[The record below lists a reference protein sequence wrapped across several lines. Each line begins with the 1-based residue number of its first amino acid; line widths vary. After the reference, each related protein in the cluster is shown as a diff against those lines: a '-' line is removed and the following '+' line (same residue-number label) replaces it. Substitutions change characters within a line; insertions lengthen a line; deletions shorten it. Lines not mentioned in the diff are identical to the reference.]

1 MTNKFFSPGKIF
13 QYYLPV
19 TLLLFMFVTLERTI
33 KTDASYDKLYGFPLA
48 HVSNS
53 FYSSFHSNVY
63 LGPMFLNILFNFGV
77 SVLLF
82 AGLSKLGLKLKLHW
96 ALAILST
103 LVLVVFALLSYLY
116 ISECSFYPSNYDIYT
131 IISRKLVFMY

>member
-1 MTNKFFSPGKIF
+1 MTNKFFSAGKIY

-19 TLLLFMFVTLERTI
+19 TLLLFMLVTLERTV
-33 KTDASYDKLYGFPLA
+33 KTDANYDRLYGFPMA
-48 HVSNS
+48 HVTNS
-53 FYSSFHSNVY
+53 FYSSFHSNVF
-63 LGPMFLNILFNFGV
+63 LGPMCLNMLFYFGF
-77 SVLLF
+77 SLLVF

-131 IISRKLVFMY
+131 ITSRKLIWGY